1 MLRVYML
8 IIVVGLIGGV
18 VYGAYA
24 YYNDTQ
30 QRIKTL
36 QENNA
41 KLETVAKANE
51 MTINSL
57 QESQEKFATLNNEL
71 QTKLN
76 LALNY
81 GDDLRKKLHKH
92 DLTRLSIKKP
102 GLIEKRINDG
112 TNKYLTVSSLLLLTL
127 LLSSCGYLRKPEKE
141 IVVKTVE
148 VQKIVPIQPQ
158 PKPVDMID
166 VKFYVVTEE
175 NYEEFKEKFMK
186 TNNDYVFY
194 AVSVHDYE
202 NLAFNMAELYR
213 YIRQQK
219 EIIIYYEKA
228 VEVKPEEKVE

>member
-1 MLRVYML
+1 M
-8 IIVVGLIGGV
+8 GLI
-18 VYGAYA
+18 
-24 YYNDTQ
+24 N
-30 QRIKTL
+30 
-36 QENNA
+36 
-41 KLETVAKANE
+41 
-51 MTINSL
+51 
-57 QESQEKFATLNNEL
+57 
-71 QTKLN
+71 
-76 LALNY
+76 
-81 GDDLRKKLHKH
+81 
-92 DLTRLSIKKP
+92 
-102 GLIEKRINDG
+102 
-112 TNKYLTVSSLLLLTL
+112 YLTVSSLLLLTL
-127 LLSSCGYLRKPEKE
+127 LLSSCGYIRKPEKE

-148 VQKIVPIQPQ
+148 VQKIIPIQPQ

-228 VEVKPEEKVE
+228 VKIKPEEKVE